1 MTKRSSQGN
10 FQRGLQ
16 QKYYGGDQIRNTRDR
31 GKEDGRKT
39 GDDRKIPWNKET

>member
-1 MTKRSSQGN
+1 MKRSSQGN

-16 QKYYGGDQIRNTRDR
+16 QRYYGGGQIRNTKDR

-39 GDDRKIPWNKET
+39 GGNRKIPWNEET

>member
-10 FQRGLQ
+10 FQGGLQ
-16 QKYYGGDQIRNTRDR
+16 QRYYGGGQIRNTKDR

-39 GDDRKIPWNKET
+39 GGNRKIPWNEET

>member
-10 FQRGLQ
+10 FQGGLQ

-39 GDDRKIPWNKET
+39 EDNRKIPWNKKT